1 MKLVS
6 SEWLSKNINKVKIL
20 DASWHLKKD
29 RNALKEYKKKHIE
42 SAIFIDLEEVSNQ
55 SENLSHGHFLPKK
68 EKWEEKLSQIG
79 ISNSS
84 TVIIYDNSDLISS
97 CRMWFQFLYF
107 GHDPNLVFV
116 LNTTEATLKLVGDN
130 KIGLKY
136 DLSNHFSI
144 LSGVQSN
151 PNRLGLG
158 IEYRLFSF
166 IFSYSILTH
175 HIMSETHNF
184 EIKIK

>member
-42 SAIFIDLEEVSNQ
+42 SAIFIDLDEVSNQ

-84 TVIIYDNSDLISS
+84 TVIIYDNSDTISS
-97 CRMWFQFLYF
+97 CRCWYSFIYF
-107 GHDPNLVFV
+107 GHNIDKVSV
-116 LNTTEATLKLVGDN
+116 LDGGLTKWINEKKSTTN
-130 KIGLKY
+130 KIDK
-136 DLSNHFSI
+136 
-144 LSGVQSN
+144 
-151 PNRLGLG
+151 
-158 IEYRLFSF
+158 E
-166 IFSYSILTH
+166 
-175 HIMSETHNF
+175 SEDDYV
-184 EIKIK
+184 